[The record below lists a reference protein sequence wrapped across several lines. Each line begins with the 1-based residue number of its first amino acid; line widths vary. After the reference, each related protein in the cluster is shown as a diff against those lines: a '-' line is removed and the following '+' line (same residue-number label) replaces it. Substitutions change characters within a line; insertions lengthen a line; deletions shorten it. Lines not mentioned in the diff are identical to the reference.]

1 MAMKTGCQMLVL
13 AMMVIPAGFARS
25 DEKPPA
31 DNKLA
36 ILERFVGEWEVD
48 GKWSD
53 GSTLHGRSVY
63 EWGLS
68 KKILNAKSFVRDGDK
83 EYQRYESVF
92 AWYPEKKSLYGITF
106 AFDGAISE
114 YLMESK
120 DENTLQIG
128 WTSVSPDKPSKL
140 RQVIKFLDKDHFQ
153 WVVSVKDGDEW
164 KQIMDAT
171 WKRKVKP

>member
-1 MAMKTGCQMLVL
+1 MAALALVL
-13 AMMVIPAGFARS
+13 MAVSLARS
-25 DEKPPA
+25 DDKPA
-31 DNKLA
+31 AENKLA
-36 ILERFVGEWEVD
+36 GLERLVGEWEVD

-63 EWGLS
+63 EMGLS
-68 KKILNAKSFVRDGDK
+68 NKILRAKSFVRDGEK

-92 AWYPEKKSLYGITF
+92 AWHPDKKSLYGITF

-114 YLMESK
+114 YLIEGK
-120 DENTLQIG
+120 DENTFQIG
-128 WTSVSPDKPSKL
+128 WTAVSADKPPKL

-164 KQIMDAT
+164 KQIIDAT
-171 WKRKVKP
+171 WKRKAKP